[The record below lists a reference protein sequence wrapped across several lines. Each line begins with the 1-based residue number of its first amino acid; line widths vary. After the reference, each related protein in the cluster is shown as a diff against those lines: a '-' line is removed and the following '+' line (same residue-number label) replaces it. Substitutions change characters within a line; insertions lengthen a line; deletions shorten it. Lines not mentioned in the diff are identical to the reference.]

1 MNVDDIVLKLSKHG
15 LDNLHPSIALGDRRI
30 LKSISKILVSD
41 EYITESQ
48 ANLVVKILKVNLE
61 HLDFLGP
68 ELIDILKNPTWQKEF
83 KILEVVK
90 QVSIIQAQN
99 KEFMIDVTFSYDRD
113 IVKVLKNLE
122 KIAYID
128 KKSNEAKQTL
138 FALEEKTLVNIY
150 EALTPLNF
158 EFSQDFLELLEKIK
172 NIDTQ
177 AAREKILFE
186 NLYQTKIK
194 KFIDEDAV
202 NDELLILDRK
212 IGYQYDFLTEF
223 EENTKSTLTYKIAN
237 RAINKIFIDKNKID
251 LLEIIQSLKVLKR
264 NKILFVF
271 DEYKPTDCIDGL
283 NNIKSV
289 SNQLGTTEVG
299 IYFRFNN
306 KNHGIV
312 FNKLIAD
319 CNFNNRL
326 SNKTDIVGIS
336 NGKVPKFM
344 LKTDWYPDAVISL
357 TNHFRNNRSQVYC
370 NDCDLIVYYTDILPL
385 SAKAHAIL

>member
-1 MNVDDIVLKLSKHG
+1 MNIDDIVLKLIKHG
-15 LDNLHPSIALGDRRI
+15 LDNLHPTFALGDRRI

-48 ANLVVKILKVNLE
+48 ANLIVKILKTNLE
-61 HLDFLGP
+61 HLDFLGLD
-68 ELIDILKNPTWQKEF
+68 LIDILKNPTWQKEF

-90 QVSIIQAQN
+90 QVSIIQTQN
-99 KEFMIDVTFSYDRD
+99 KEFMIDVAFSYDRD
-113 IVKVLKNLE
+113 IAKVLKNLE

-128 KKSNEAKQTL
+128 KKSNETKQTL
-138 FALEEKTLVNIY
+138 FALEEKTLLNIY

-172 NIDTQ
+172 NTDVQ

-194 KFIDEDAV
+194 KFIDEDSI

-212 IGYQYDFLTEF
+212 ISYQYDFLTDF

-289 SNQLGTTEVG
+289 SNQLGITEVG

-319 CNFNNRL
+319 NNFNNRL
-326 SNKTDIVGIS
+326 SNNTDIVGIS

-344 LKTDWYPDAVISL
+344 LKTDWYPDVVISL

-370 NDCDLIVYYTDILPL
+370 NACDLIVYYTDILPL